1 MGKNSVRESIVSNK
15 SVEKNKALPRTNS
28 RGSFRSGDSTRKVNS
43 KSKEKMNKSIDR
55 SERGEEFVA
64 RNDELEMIKDIKR
77 ANNLE
82 RELQHYKRLAQKYKS
97 EL

>member
-1 MGKNSVRESIVSNK
+1 
-15 SVEKNKALPRTNS
+15 
-28 RGSFRSGDSTRKVNS
+28 
-43 KSKEKMNKSIDR
+43 MNKSIDR

-64 RNDELEMIKDIKR
+64 KNDELEMIKDIKR